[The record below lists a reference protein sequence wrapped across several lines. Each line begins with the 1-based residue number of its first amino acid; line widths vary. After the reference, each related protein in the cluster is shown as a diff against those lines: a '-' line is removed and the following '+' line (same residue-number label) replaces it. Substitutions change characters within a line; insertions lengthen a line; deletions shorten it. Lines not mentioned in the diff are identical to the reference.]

1 MAAPKWAVGE
11 PRVAELL
18 AEEITHMLMRADH
31 VAPGEVAAL
40 VERVQAELA
49 RSPDGDQRG
58 EVRS

>member
-40 VERVQAELA
+40 VERIQAELMRSSDPDQRREA
-49 RSPDGDQRG
+49 RS
-58 EVRS
+58 